1 MCTFPNDTPPEY
13 FAPLDPT
20 GARVDRM
27 QRPELTM
34 GTVEFTV
41 PKEYWNK
48 EPVGLQTLFL
58 IDVSRESV
66 HRGFLKGV
74 CEGIKTALYGDGT
87 APAEGSEGDES
98 SRQLPA
104 GAKVGIVTYDKEV
117 QFYNLTVCALYF
129 QFALLYTN
137 GMAGDSG
144 PGTDDGYDR
153 FGRAIRAFE
162 RRPFRGPI

>member
-1 MCTFPNDTPPEY
+1 MCTFPNDTPAEY
-13 FAPLDPT
+13 FAPLDPS

-27 QRPELTM
+27 QRPELMM

-74 CEGIKTALYGDGT
+74 CEGIKEALYGDGT
-87 APAEGSEGDES
+87 EPSEGSEGDES
-98 SRQLPA
+98 SRKLPA
-104 GAKVGIVTYDKEV
+104 GAKIGIVTYDKEV
-117 QFYNLTVCALYF
+117 HFYNLTVCLF
-129 QFALLYTN
+129 
-137 GMAGDSG
+137 
-144 PGTDDGYDR
+144 
-153 FGRAIRAFE
+153 
-162 RRPFRGPI
+162 

>member
-13 FAPLDPT
+13 FAPLDPS

-27 QRPELTM
+27 QRPELMM

-74 CEGIKTALYGDGT
+74 CQGIQDALYGDSSERSGT
-87 APAEGSEGDES
+87 EGDES
-98 SRQLPA
+98 IRKLPA
-104 GAKVGIVTYDKEV
+104 GAKVGIVTYDREV
-117 QFYNLTVCALYF
+117 HFYNLTVCLPSSHCATIY
-129 QFALLYTN
+129 
-137 GMAGDSG
+137 S
-144 PGTDDGYDR
+144 PIDR
-153 FGRAIRAFE
+153 QHWTRHR
-162 RRPFRGPI
+162 

>member
-1 MCTFPNDTPPEY
+1 
-13 FAPLDPT
+13 
-20 GARVDRM
+20 
-27 QRPELTM
+27 M

-74 CEGIKTALYGDGT
+74 CAGIKDALYGNDDEASEGT
-87 APAEGSEGDES
+87 EGDES
-98 SRQLPA
+98 SRKLPV

-117 QFYNLTVCALYF
+117 HFYNLAVCITHSAKMSSINAF
-129 QFALLYTN
+129 TGGIGSSTN
-137 GMAGDSG
+137 
-144 PGTDDGYDR
+144 DGYDR
-153 FGRAIRAFE
+153 SR
-162 RRPFRGPI
+162 